1 MKQNF
6 TNQDL
11 EQMLGECVS
20 ELEALG
26 YEVLPISSIEFTKRK
41 SRNQFGFC
49 KLSKDCYFDYS
60 KWEWAGNMSVYI
72 RITGNLSFAPIKYRN
87 NLKTLVM
94 HETIHA
100 VKAPAGLKNTNS
112 IPDFD
117 TPHGLRYD
125 MIKERVERE
134 LGYHNIDD
142 DTGCGL
148 ASFLAEY
155 NRGNAK

>member
-11 EQMLGECVS
+11 EQMLNECVS
-20 ELEALG
+20 ELESLG

-60 KWEWAGNMSVYI
+60 KWEWTGNMSVYI
-72 RITGNLSFAPIKYRN
+72 RITGSLALIPDEYKQ

-100 VKAPAGLKNTNS
+100 VKAPAQITTRKS

-117 TPHGLRYD
+117 TPHGERYD
-125 MIKERVERE
+125 LIKERVERE
-134 LGYHNIDD
+134 LGYTSIDD
-142 DTGCGL
+142 STACGL
-148 ASFLAEY
+148 VSVLNSINKELQ
-155 NRGNAK
+155 